1 MSDGWVKIHR
11 VLFEH
16 PIWKQSTPE
25 QKVILIALIGMVN
38 HEPERWEWKG
48 EMFEAKRGQ
57 TVTSLESIREACGK
71 GVSIQNV
78 RTALARF
85 EKLDF
90 LTNESTKS
98 GRLITICNYC
108 KWQDSSDETNKGAN
122 KEVTK
127 SSQRPNKDLTPN
139 KNDKNDK
146 NDKKDIYSD
155 VPAEIKDAFMEWAEM
170 RKSIKKPIM
179 SKATVTRA
187 LNTLYKLSKR
197 TDVQIQIINKSTDMC
212 WQSFYPLKAED
223 AKPKAYKE
231 FEKEPEYEAEEMPQ
245 ELRDK
250 LSGMFTAPQ

>member
-11 VLFEH
+11 VLFDH

-108 KWQDSSDETNKGAN
+108 KWQDNDDETNKDAN
-122 KEVTK
+122 KDLTK
-127 SSQRPNKDLTPN
+127 TSQRPNKDLTPN

-146 NDKKDIYSD
+146 NDKNKDIYSRER
-155 VPAEIKDAFMEWAEM
+155 AEIIDYLNEICGTHYRPNSRTTKGLIQARMNDGYTVDDFKTVIYKKAKQW
-170 RKSIKKPIM
+170 KNDIKMCQYLRPETLFG
-179 SKATVTRA
+179 SKFEGYLNEKAA
-187 LNTLYKLSKR
+187 LT
-197 TDVQIQIINKSTDMC
+197 
-212 WQSFYPLKAED
+212 
-223 AKPKAYKE
+223 
-231 FEKEPEYEAEEMPQ
+231 FEERLAM
-245 ELRDK
+245 
-250 LSGMFTAPQ
+250 A

>member
-85 EKLDF
+85 EKLEF

-108 KWQDSSDETNKGAN
+108 KWQDKGDETNKGAN

-127 SSQRPNKDLTPN
+127 TSQRPNKDLTPN

-146 NDKKDIYSD
+146 NDKNKDIYSRER
-155 VPAEIKDAFMEWAEM
+155 AEIIGYLNEICGTNYRPNSRTTKGLIQARMNDGYTVADFKTVIYKKAKQWKDDARMCQYLRPETLFG
-170 RKSIKKPIM
+170 
-179 SKATVTRA
+179 SKFEGYLNEKTA
-187 LNTLYKLSKR
+187 LT
-197 TDVQIQIINKSTDMC
+197 
-212 WQSFYPLKAED
+212 
-223 AKPKAYKE
+223 
-231 FEKEPEYEAEEMPQ
+231 FEERLAM
-245 ELRDK
+245 
-250 LSGMFTAPQ
+250 A